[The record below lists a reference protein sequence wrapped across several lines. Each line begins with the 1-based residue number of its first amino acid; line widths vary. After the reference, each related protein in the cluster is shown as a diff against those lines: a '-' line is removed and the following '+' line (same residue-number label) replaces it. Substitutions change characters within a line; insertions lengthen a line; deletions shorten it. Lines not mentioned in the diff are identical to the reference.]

1 LPHIG
6 IISDKKSSDGV
17 PLIIHNIG
25 SGTQEEDILFKYP
38 NANSKMSNA
47 IWHIYEVGGKRYT
60 QPFEN
65 PNPCTNKGKL

>member
-1 LPHIG
+1 LKNFIG
-6 IISDKKSSDGV
+6 DHGSDKV
-17 PLIIHNIG
+17 
-25 SGTQEEDILFKYP
+25 DILFKYP